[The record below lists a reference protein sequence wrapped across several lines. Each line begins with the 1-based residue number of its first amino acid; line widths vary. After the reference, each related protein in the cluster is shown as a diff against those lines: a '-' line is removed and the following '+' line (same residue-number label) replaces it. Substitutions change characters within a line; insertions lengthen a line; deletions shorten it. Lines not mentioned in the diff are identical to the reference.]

1 MKKVGIITYHHHYNY
16 GTVLQAYA
24 LQKAISMIDGYDAEV
39 IDYRFENEKRLSRAE
54 LILLRIRRV
63 GVYVKEWK
71 RVYRLMKYADVLNE
85 KNHKFDDFL
94 EKDLKT
100 SQNLFPL
107 YADLKKASPTYDI
120 YVTGS
125 DQTWS
130 PKIGFNPAMFLEFA
144 SPKGLKIAYAPSIGV
159 ANLSKTEADYL
170 NVHLQPYDAISCR
183 ETIGRDVLQKAVKGK
198 TISCVLDPTLLLN
211 SDVWNNIAVAPQIKQ
226 SYILCYFIG
235 DRAYYRKIAKQLS
248 QDLDLPL
255 YFIPVSWQDLGE
267 GNNLIPGA
275 GPKEFLGLFR
285 DARLVLTDSFHGTA
299 FAINYHKSFYSFT
312 KIEGGK
318 KAMDNSRLYDIL
330 SKVHLEDRLIDNPA
344 KIVFTDVDYCE
355 VDKILSKE
363 REISWEYLKNALID
377 RNICGKNECTDCEA
391 CVAVCSHSAISIET
405 DLMGFH
411 YPKKNLSTCMECGL
425 CTSVCPNNI
434 SPVFNKPHNA
444 YIAAAI
450 KSDEQKSS
458 TSGGLAS
465 VLARATI
472 LKGGVV
478 YGCSAADRTHV
489 KHIRVTTESELLLL
503 KGSKYVQSDM
513 CGIMPQVRQDLKN
526 GTEVLFIGTPCQVA
540 GLKQFLRKPYNN
552 LTTVDFVCHGVPSQ
566 QLLNDIVTKDAGLE
580 MDATQQIQFRFK
592 DDDAESKYG
601 VRIKDKD
608 GNVLYTE
615 TWPESRYAA
624 GFLSGMYY
632 RESCYQ
638 CHYARQERVG
648 DITLGDWWDRNKD
661 YTHLPNYK
669 GGLSLVMLNTQKGKD
684 SFSDISDLIV
694 SAPASVVELVSQNG
708 QLSHPM
714 SRNVDYELFRN
725 IYMNDGY
732 TENATAVLDK
742 EIERVKK
749 DKTMSNFSAR
759 VKKTAVGRW
768 AISTV
773 KRLKK

>member
-16 GTVLQAYA
+16 GTALQAFA
-24 LQKAISMIDGYDAEV
+24 LQKAISMLDGYDAEI
-39 IDYRFENEKRLSRAE
+39 IDYRFENERRLSRTQ
-54 LILLRIRRV
+54 LILLRIRRA

-71 RVYRLMKYADVLNE
+71 RISRLMKYADVLNA
-85 KNHKFDDFL
+85 KNCSFNKFFKN
-94 EKDLKT
+94 ELKT
-100 SQNLFPL
+100 SQDVFPL
-107 YADLKKASPTYDI
+107 YSDLVKSAPKYDI

-144 SPKGLKIAYAPSIGV
+144 SAKGYKIAYAPSIGV

-183 ETIGRDVLQKAVKGK
+183 ETIGREALQKVVKGK
-198 TISCVLDPTLLLN
+198 TITCVLDPTLLLN
-211 SDVWNNIAVAPQIKQ
+211 SEDWNNLAVAPQIKQ
-226 SYILCYFIG
+226 PYILCYFIG
-235 DRAYYRKIAKQLS
+235 DRPYYRIIAKQLS
-248 QDLDLPL
+248 IDLDLPL
-255 YFIPVSWQDLGE
+255 FFIPVSWQDVGE
-267 GNNLIPGA
+267 GNNLISEA

-299 FAINYHKSFYSFT
+299 FSINYHKSFYSFT

-344 KIVFTDVDYCE
+344 KIVFTDIDYSE

-363 REISWEYLKNALID
+363 REISWEFLKNALID
-377 RNICGKNECTDCEA
+377 RNICGKTECTGCEA
-391 CVAVCSHSAISIET
+391 CLAVCSHCAISIET

-411 YPKKNLSTCMECGL
+411 YPKKNLSKCVECGL

-503 KGSKYVQSDM
+503 KGSKYVQSDIS
-513 CGIMPQVRQDLKN
+513 GIMPQIRQDLKN
-526 GTEVLFIGTPCQVA
+526 GSEVLFVGTPCQVA
-540 GLKQFLRKPYNN
+540 GLRQFLRKQYTN
-552 LTTVDFVCHGVPSQ
+552 LTTVDFICHGVPSQ
-566 QLLNDIVTKDAGLE
+566 QLLNDIVTKDSAL
-580 MDATQQIQFRFK
+580 DLSNKQQIQFRFK
-592 DDDAESKYG
+592 DGDAGSKYG

-608 GNVLYTE
+608 GKVLYTE

-624 GFLSGMYY
+624 GFLAGMYY

-638 CHYARQERVG
+638 CHYARQERVS
-648 DITLGDWWDRNKD
+648 DITLGDWWDRNKE

-694 SAPASVVELVSQNG
+694 SAPASVDNLVSQNG
-708 QLSHPM
+708 QLAHPM

-749 DKTMSNFSAR
+749 NIKLSNLSAKL
-759 VKKTAVGRW
+759 KKTAAGRW
-768 AISTV
+768 AISAI
-773 KRLKK
+773 KSIRK